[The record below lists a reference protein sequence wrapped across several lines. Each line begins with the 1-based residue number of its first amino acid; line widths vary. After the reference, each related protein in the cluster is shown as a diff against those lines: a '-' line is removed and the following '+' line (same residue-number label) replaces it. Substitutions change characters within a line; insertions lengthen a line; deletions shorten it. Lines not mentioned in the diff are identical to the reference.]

1 MPLDTNYYSLEKKIV
16 IQLPIIDLLYGFL
29 VIIIT
34 DVDLQKCRIAYI
46 MTCFTRKYKSD
57 CR

>member
-34 DVDLQKCRIAYI
+34 DIDLQKRRIAYI
-46 MTCFTRKYKSD
+46 MTFYQEI
-57 CR
+57 